1 MVKMAYYWFLLI
13 GCEQCI
19 ISTISSQKIGTFLFS
34 LSCLNVSVWVSASLA
49 QFGVNAT
56 SQVLLLVTKGA
67 APQREG
73 DQVDLLRIN
82 QLQAQ
87 AQIQRQNKTI
97 TAEVAVLWILSVPI
111 CAILILLMVVARPV
125 WAEIMC
131 FSCSANWFWSGQMW
145 EGSWSALARNHLLG
159 FLWHCVCSQSHL
171 WSRLLLSLVDTLC
184 TSNMTLSKWT
194 W

>member
-1 MVKMAYYWFLLI
+1 MKKILVMLVNMHITKWSKLHTTGTVNRMCAMYYKHYKFTKKN
-13 GCEQCI
+13 
-19 ISTISSQKIGTFLFS
+19 SF
-34 LSCLNVSVWVSASLA
+34 SCLNVSVWVSASLA

-87 AQIQRQNKTI
+87 AQIQRQSKTI
-97 TAEVAVLWILSVPI
+97 TFEVAVFRILSVPI
-111 CAILILLMVVARPV
+111 CAILILLMAVARPV

-145 EGSWSALARNHLLG
+145 EGSWSPLIARNHLLG
-159 FLWHCVCSQSHL
+159 VLGH
-171 WSRLLLSLVDTLC
+171 R
-184 TSNMTLSKWT
+184 
-194 W
+194 

>member
-1 MVKMAYYWFLLI
+1 M
-13 GCEQCI
+13 
-19 ISTISSQKIGTFLFS
+19 
-34 LSCLNVSVWVSASLA
+34 
-49 QFGVNAT
+49 
-56 SQVLLLVTKGA
+56 LLLETKGA

-82 QLQAQ
+82 QLQ

-125 WAEIMC
+125 RAEIMC

-145 EGSWSALARNHLLG
+145 EGSWSPLIARNYLLG
-159 FLWHCVCSQSHL
+159 VLGHRVCSQSHL
-171 WSRLLLSLVDTLC
+171 
-184 TSNMTLSKWT
+184 
-194 W
+194 